1 MKALAK
7 RNAKLAKRPT
17 DKDMEQLEAIEY
29 GLQVRAAEIVG
40 DSLLAPE
47 VPPDISAMPDEWIAR
62 FGDSERARRAFI
74 VAKAAWENSKEA
86 PLFVKQA
93 HNFLVGL
100 MKVRAR
106 EKQDKEAP
114 PLNLTMVNMNFQL
127 PEFPSKKVIR

>member
-47 VPPDISAMPDEWIAR
+47 VPPDISAMPEEWIAR

-86 PLFVKQA
+86 PLFVKNA
-93 HNFLVGL
+93 HSFLVGL

-106 EKQDKEAP
+106 EKQPDAP
-114 PLNLTMVNMNFQL
+114 QLNMTMVNMNFQL
-127 PEFPSKKVIR
+127 PEFPSRKVDK